1 MATFTKAHLSGAAD
15 GQGVLVAATNG
26 LGGVGSENGTTIHT
40 AVSGTTAGT
49 FDEIW
54 LWATNTSTSP
64 VKLTIEWGNQTDDTG
79 HIEVT
84 IPAEQGLMQ
93 VIPGMILHNAKLVT
107 AFAGTTNVITVH
119 GFVNSIA

>member
-15 GQGVLVAATNG
+15 GLAVKVAAT
-26 LGGVGSENGTTIHT
+26 SSTGTTIHT
-40 AVSGTTAGT
+40 AVSGTTAGS

-54 LWATNTSTSP
+54 IWATNTSTSP
-64 VKLTIEWGNQTDDTG
+64 VKLTIEWGTTTAADGN
-79 HIEVT
+79 IEVT

-93 VIPGMILHNAKLVT
+93 VIPGLILHNAKLVT
-107 AFAGTTNVITVH
+107 AFAGTTNVICLH

>member
-15 GQGVLVAATNG
+15 GLAVKVAAT
-26 LGGVGSENGTTIHT
+26 SSTGTTIHT

-54 LWATNTSTSP
+54 IWATNTSTSP
-64 VKLTIEWGNQTDDTG
+64 VKLTIEWGTTTAADGN
-79 HIEVT
+79 IEVT
-84 IPAEQGLMQ
+84 VPAEQGLMQ
-93 VIPGMILHNAKLVT
+93 VIPGLILHNSKVVT
-107 AFAGTTNVITVH
+107 AFAATGDVICLH